1 MSELP
6 AQQSQESQDTSSL
19 NADAGAPQFRY
30 VEEFV
35 RYQLSQ
41 SLGGARGMIESA
53 LPFIAFTIAWVAAR
67 QLYPAIAAAVITAAL
82 LAIIRLVQRQSIK
95 YVVQAV
101 IPTVIAVLIATRT
114 GRAQDIFLPGILYNG
129 ALAVISLLTVAI
141 RKPLVGFII
150 GAAVGD
156 PTGWTRDRG
165 LVRMTS
171 KLTLV
176 LAVPY
181 ITRFVIQ
188 LPLFLGGQ
196 VVLLGIAK
204 VVLGWPMLI
213 AALTV
218 IGFML
223 SKGKTPMEDSALAQS
238 ASSGELPAE
247 RYVILGV
254 LRDCLYA
261 GRGRLG
267 DVDRPV
273 AWGQHLG

>member
-1 MSELP
+1 MSERP
-6 AQQSQESQDTSSL
+6 AEPKTQSPGDSASQ
-19 NADAGAPQFRY
+19 AAEVPQFRY

-53 LPFIAFTIAWVAAR
+53 LPFIAFTIAWVINR
-67 QLYPAIAAAVITAAL
+67 QLYPAIAAAVGTAL
-82 LAIIRLVQRQSIK
+82 LLAFIRLIQRQSIK

-101 IPTVIAVLIATRT
+101 IPTMIAVLIATRT
-114 GRAQDIFLPGILYNG
+114 GRAQDVFLPGILYNG
-129 ALAVISLLTVAI
+129 ALAVLSLVTVAI

-156 PTGWTRDRG
+156 PTGWTSDRG
-165 LVRMTS
+165 LVKMTS

-181 ITRFVIQ
+181 VTRFVIQ
-188 LPLFLGGQ
+188 LPLFLAGQ

-218 IGFML
+218 MGLML
-223 SKGKTPMEDSALAQS
+223 SKGKTPMEDSLLASPRNQT
-238 ASSGELPAE
+238 A
-247 RYVILGV
+247 
-254 LRDCLYA
+254 
-261 GRGRLG
+261 
-267 DVDRPV
+267 
-273 AWGQHLG
+273 

>member
-1 MSELP
+1 MSERP
-6 AQQSQESQDTSSL
+6 VEPEIASRDTRTEA
-19 NADAGAPQFRY
+19 ADAEPRQFRY

-35 RYQLSQ
+35 RYQLGQ

-53 LPFIAFTIAWVAAR
+53 LPFIAFTIAWVLVR
-67 QLYPAIAAAVITAAL
+67 QLYPAIAAAVATAL
-82 LAIIRLVQRQSIK
+82 LLAVIRLVQRQSIK

-101 IPTVIAVLIATRT
+101 IPTAIAVLVATRT
-114 GRAQDIFLPGILYNG
+114 GRAQDVFLPGILYNG
-129 ALAVISLLTVAI
+129 ALAVLSVLTVVI

-165 LVRMTS
+165 LVKLTS

-181 ITRFVIQ
+181 VTRFVIQ
-188 LPLFLGGQ
+188 LPLFLAGQ
-196 VVLLGIAK
+196 VVLLGVAK

-218 IGFML
+218 IGVML
-223 SKGKTPMEDSALAQS
+223 SKGRTPMEDSQLANS
-238 ASSGELPAE
+238 
-247 RYVILGV
+247 
-254 LRDCLYA
+254 RDQIA
-261 GRGRLG
+261 
-267 DVDRPV
+267 
-273 AWGQHLG
+273 

>member
-1 MSELP
+1 M
-6 AQQSQESQDTSSL
+6 

-101 IPTVIAVLIATRT
+101 IPTAIAVLIATRT

-129 ALAVISLLTVAI
+129 ALAGISLLTVAI

-188 LPLFLGGQ
+188 LPLYLAGQ

-238 ASSGELPAE
+238 VSTESSPQSAT
-247 RYVILGV
+247 
-254 LRDCLYA
+254 
-261 GRGRLG
+261 
-267 DVDRPV
+267 
-273 AWGQHLG
+273 